1 MWDKCIH
8 FFARANIIKDELSV
22 FADKQLILRDEF
34 FIFVKDFYRFAPIL
48 KVTARRDALIIHL
61 FALLHAGVAL
71 GCRALGLTDEI
82 VLTLLTMLMVVI
94 ICLRRGMSA
103 KFMAFSLIIVNIVG
117 FGIAKGI
124 SSLLGLAVSSPL
136 VVNPISTFIT
146 TELVGWGTWYIATEL
161 NRRGRFQVTDSSGI
175 RWLLL
180 AFVIVIAVRLSILL
194 IVNGGVDRENIV
206 ASIIVDYVFSCGVL
220 IFLAENAMRINA
232 RALEDREKARLAQYR
247 YMNLSQQVN
256 PHFLFNS
263 LNILDCLVCE
273 EKTEQA
279 STYIHKLAAI
289 YRYLLRNEEE
299 RLVKLRDEMDFVG
312 QYVDLLKVRFPEGLD
327 VRVDIPSEAL
337 NRRVVPCSVQL
348 LIENATKHNAVVTEK
363 PLRISVSCDGDRLVV
378 ANSLNPKVSTGP
390 STGLGLKYLREQFQ
404 DVSGKEPEILM
415 TADEYIVKIPL
426 V

>member
-1 MWDKCIH
+1 M
-8 FFARANIIKDELSV
+8 LS
-22 FADKQLILRDEF
+22 KS
-34 FIFVKDFYRFAPIL
+34 
-48 KVTARRDALIIHL
+48 RDALIIHL
-61 FALLHAGVAL
+61 FALLHAGLAF

-82 VLTLLTMLMVVI
+82 VLTLLTMLLVVI

-103 KFMAFSLIIVNIVG
+103 KFMAISLILVNIIG

-124 SSLLGLAVSSPL
+124 SSLLGLFASEPL
-136 VVNPISTFIT
+136 IVNPISTFIT
-146 TELVGWGTWYIATEL
+146 TEIVGWGIYMIA
-161 NRRGRFQVTDSSGI
+161 GRLSRDGKFQVTDSSGV

-180 AFVIVIAVRLSILL
+180 AFVIVIAVRLTILL
-194 IVNGGVDRENIV
+194 ILSGGIDRENIV
-206 ASIIVDYVFSCGVL
+206 ASIIVDYVFSLGAL

-273 EKTEQA
+273 QKTDQA

-299 RLVKLRDEMDFVG
+299 RLVKLRDEMDFVD

-327 VRVDIPSEAL
+327 IQIDIPADRL

-348 LIENATKHNAVVTEK
+348 LIENATKHNAVSADK
-363 PLRISVSCDGDRLVV
+363 PLQIMVRCEDDCVVVS
-378 ANSLNPKVSTGP
+378 NTLNPKISSGP
-390 STGLGLKYLREQFQ
+390 STGLGLKYLREQYQ
-404 DVSGKEPEILM
+404 DVAGKTPVVRMGEN
-415 TADEYIVKIPL
+415 EYTVVIPL
-426 V
+426 I

>member
-1 MWDKCIH
+1 M
-8 FFARANIIKDELSV
+8 LS
-22 FADKQLILRDEF
+22 KS
-34 FIFVKDFYRFAPIL
+34 
-48 KVTARRDALIIHL
+48 RDALIIHL
-61 FALLHAGVAL
+61 FALLHAGLAF

-82 VLTLLTMLMVVI
+82 VLTLLTMLLVVI

-103 KFMAFSLIIVNIVG
+103 KFMAISLILVNIIG

-124 SSLLGLAVSSPL
+124 SSLLGLLTSEPL
-136 VVNPISTFIT
+136 IINPISTFIT
-146 TELVGWGTWYIATEL
+146 TEIVGWGIYMIA
-161 NRRGRFQVTDSSGI
+161 GRLSRDGKFQVTDSSGV

-180 AFVIVIAVRLSILL
+180 AFVIVIAVRLTILL
-194 IVNGGVDRENIV
+194 ILSGGIDRENIV
-206 ASIIVDYVFSCGVL
+206 ASIIVDYVFSLGAL

-273 EKTEQA
+273 QKTDQA

-299 RLVKLRDEMDFVG
+299 RLVKLRDEMDFVD

-327 VRVDIPSEAL
+327 IQIDIPADRL

-348 LIENATKHNAVVTEK
+348 LIENATKHNAVSADK
-363 PLRISVSCDGDRLVV
+363 PLQIMVRCEDDCVVVS
-378 ANSLNPKVSTGP
+378 NTLNPKISSGP
-390 STGLGLKYLREQFQ
+390 STGLGLKYLREQYQ
-404 DVSGKEPEILM
+404 DVAGKTPVVRMGEN
-415 TADEYIVKIPL
+415 EYTVVIPL
-426 V
+426 I

>member
-1 MWDKCIH
+1 M
-8 FFARANIIKDELSV
+8 LS
-22 FADKQLILRDEF
+22 KS
-34 FIFVKDFYRFAPIL
+34 
-48 KVTARRDALIIHL
+48 RDALIIHL
-61 FALLHAGVAL
+61 FALLHAGLAF

-82 VLTLLTMLMVVI
+82 VLTLLTMLLVVI

-103 KFMAFSLIIVNIVG
+103 KFMAISLILVNIIG

-124 SSLLGLAVSSPL
+124 SSLLGLLTSEPL
-136 VVNPISTFIT
+136 IINPISTFIT
-146 TELVGWGTWYIATEL
+146 TEIVGWGIYMIA
-161 NRRGRFQVTDSSGI
+161 GRLSRDGKFQVTDSSGV

-180 AFVIVIAVRLSILL
+180 AFVIVIAVRLTILL
-194 IVNGGVDRENIV
+194 ILSGGIDRENIV
-206 ASIIVDYVFSCGVL
+206 ASIIVDYVFSLGAL

-273 EKTEQA
+273 QKTDQA

-299 RLVKLRDEMDFVG
+299 RLVKLRDEMDFVD

-327 VRVDIPSEAL
+327 IQIDIPADKL

-348 LIENATKHNAVVTEK
+348 LIENATKHNAVSADK
-363 PLRISVSCDGDRLVV
+363 PLQIMVRCEDDCVVVS
-378 ANSLNPKVSTGP
+378 NTLNPKISSGP
-390 STGLGLKYLREQFQ
+390 STGLGLKYLREQYQ
-404 DVSGKEPEILM
+404 DVAGKTPVVRMGEN
-415 TADEYIVKIPL
+415 EYTVVIPL
-426 V
+426 I

>member
-1 MWDKCIH
+1 M
-8 FFARANIIKDELSV
+8 LS
-22 FADKQLILRDEF
+22 KS
-34 FIFVKDFYRFAPIL
+34 
-48 KVTARRDALIIHL
+48 RDALIIHL
-61 FALLHAGVAL
+61 FALLHAGLAF

-82 VLTLLTMLMVVI
+82 VLTLLTMLLVVI

-103 KFMAFSLIIVNIVG
+103 KFMAISLILANIIG

-124 SSLLGLAVSSPL
+124 SSLLGLFASEPL
-136 VVNPISTFIT
+136 IVNPISTFIT
-146 TELVGWGTWYIATEL
+146 TEIVGWGIYMIA
-161 NRRGRFQVTDSSGI
+161 GRLSRDGKFQVTDSSGV

-180 AFVIVIAVRLSILL
+180 AFVIVIAVRLTILL
-194 IVNGGVDRENIV
+194 ILSGGIDRENIV
-206 ASIIVDYVFSCGVL
+206 ASIIVDYVFSLGAL

-273 EKTEQA
+273 QKTDHA

-299 RLVKLRDEMDFVG
+299 RLVKLRDEMDFVD

-327 VRVDIPSEAL
+327 IQIDIPADRL

-348 LIENATKHNAVVTEK
+348 LIENATKHNAVSADK
-363 PLRISVSCDGDRLVV
+363 PLKIMVRCEDDCVVVS
-378 ANSLNPKVSTGP
+378 NTLNPKISSGP
-390 STGLGLKYLREQFQ
+390 STGLGLKYLREQYQ
-404 DVSGKEPEILM
+404 DVAGKTPVVRMGEN
-415 TADEYIVKIPL
+415 EYTVVIPMI
-426 V
+426 

>member
-1 MWDKCIH
+1 MVS
-8 FFARANIIKDELSV
+8 DELTV
-22 FADKQLILRDEF
+22 FRDGPLDLNDE
-34 FIFVKDFYRFAPIL
+34 ISYICKNTRRKRRYSPIRML
-48 KVTARRDALIIHL
+48 SKSQDALIIHL
-61 FALLHAGVAL
+61 FALLHAGLAF

-82 VLTLLTMLMVVI
+82 VLTLLTMLLVVI

-103 KFMAFSLIIVNIVG
+103 KFMAFSLILVNIIG
-117 FGIAKGI
+117 FGIAKAI
-124 SSLLGLAVSSPL
+124 SSLLGLVTSEPL

-146 TELVGWGTWYIATEL
+146 TEIVGWGIYMIA
-161 NRRGRFQVTDSSGI
+161 GRLSRDGKFQVTDSSGV

-180 AFVIVIAVRLSILL
+180 AFVIVIAVRLTILL
-194 IVNGGVDRENIV
+194 ILSGGIDRENIV
-206 ASIIVDYVFSCGVL
+206 ASIIVDYVFSLGAL

-273 EKTEQA
+273 QKTDQA

-299 RLVKLRDEMDFVG
+299 RLVKLRDEMDFVD

-327 VRVDIPSEAL
+327 VLIDIPADRL

-348 LIENATKHNAVVTEK
+348 LIENATKHNAVSPDK
-363 PLRISVSCDGDRLVV
+363 PLQIRVRCEDDNIVVS
-378 ANSLNPKVSTGP
+378 NSLNPKISSGP
-390 STGLGLKYLREQFQ
+390 STGLGLKYLREQYQ
-404 DVSGKEPEILM
+404 DVSGKTPVVRMGEN
-415 TADEYIVKIPL
+415 EYTVVIPL
-426 V
+426 I

>member
-1 MWDKCIH
+1 MV
-8 FFARANIIKDELSV
+8 RDELEV
-22 FADKQLILRDEF
+22 FHDGQLILTDELT
-34 FIFVKDFYRFAPIL
+34 IFVK
-48 KVTARRDALIIHL
+48 KVYETVKSFTVLTSRDALIIHL

-82 VLTLLTMLMVVI
+82 ALTLLTMLMVVI

-103 KFMAFSLIIVNIVG
+103 QFMAISLILVNIVG

-124 SSLLGLAVSSPL
+124 SSLVGLASTAPL
-136 VVNPISTFIT
+136 VVNPITTFIT
-146 TELVGWGTWYIATEL
+146 TEIVGWGTYFIA
-161 NRRGRFQVTDSSGI
+161 GRFSRDGKFQVTDSSGL
-175 RWLLL
+175 RWLLT
-180 AFVIVIAVRLSILL
+180 AFVIIIAVRLTILL
-194 IVNGGVDRENIV
+194 ILSGGIDRENLV
-206 ASIIVDYVFSCGVL
+206 ASIIVDYVFSLGAL

-232 RALEDREKARLAQYR
+232 RALEHQEKARLAQYR

-299 RLVKLRDEMDFVG
+299 RLVKLRDELDFVG

-327 VRVDIPSEAL
+327 IDIDIPEDKM

-348 LIENATKHNAVVTEK
+348 LIENATKHNAVSPDK
-363 PLRISVSCDGDRLVV
+363 PLLIKVRCGDNTVIVS
-378 ANSLNPKVSTGP
+378 NTLNPKVSSGP
-390 STGLGLKYLREQFQ
+390 STGLGLKYLREQYH
-404 DVSGKEPEILM
+404 DVAGKEAVVRVGEN
-415 TADEYIVKIPL
+415 EYTVEMPL
-426 V
+426 I

>member
-1 MWDKCIH
+1 M
-8 FFARANIIKDELSV
+8 LS
-22 FADKQLILRDEF
+22 KS
-34 FIFVKDFYRFAPIL
+34 
-48 KVTARRDALIIHL
+48 RDALIIHL
-61 FALLHAGVAL
+61 FALLHAGLAF

-82 VLTLLTMLMVVI
+82 VLTLLTMLLVVI

-103 KFMAFSLIIVNIVG
+103 KFMAISLILVNIIG

-124 SSLLGLAVSSPL
+124 SSLLGLLTSEPL
-136 VVNPISTFIT
+136 VINPISTFIT
-146 TELVGWGTWYIATEL
+146 TEIVGWGIYMIA
-161 NRRGRFQVTDSSGI
+161 GRLSRDGKFQVTDSSGV

-180 AFVIVIAVRLSILL
+180 AFVIVIAVRLTILL
-194 IVNGGVDRENIV
+194 ILSGGFDREKIV
-206 ASIIVDYVFSCGVL
+206 ASIIVDYVFSLGAL

-273 EKTEQA
+273 QKTDQA

-299 RLVKLRDEMDFVG
+299 RLVKLRDEMDFVD

-327 VRVDIPSEAL
+327 IQIDIPADRL

-348 LIENATKHNAVVTEK
+348 LIENATKHNAVSADK
-363 PLRISVSCDGDRLVV
+363 PLQIMVRCEDDCVVVS
-378 ANSLNPKVSTGP
+378 NTLNPKISSGP
-390 STGLGLKYLREQFQ
+390 STGLGLKYLREQYQ
-404 DVSGKEPEILM
+404 DVAGKTPVVRMGEN
-415 TADEYIVKIPL
+415 EYTVVIPL
-426 V
+426 I

>member
-1 MWDKCIH
+1 M
-8 FFARANIIKDELSV
+8 LS
-22 FADKQLILRDEF
+22 KS
-34 FIFVKDFYRFAPIL
+34 
-48 KVTARRDALIIHL
+48 RDALIIHL
-61 FALLHAGVAL
+61 FALLHAGLAF

-82 VLTLLTMLMVVI
+82 VLTLLTMLLVVI

-103 KFMAFSLIIVNIVG
+103 KFMAISLILVNIIG

-124 SSLLGLAVSSPL
+124 SSLLGLFASEPL
-136 VVNPISTFIT
+136 IVNPISTFLT
-146 TELVGWGTWYIATEL
+146 TEVVGWGIYLIA
-161 NRRGRFQVTDSSGI
+161 GRLSREGKFQVTDSSGL

-180 AFVIVIAVRLSILL
+180 AFVVVIAVRLTILL
-194 IVNGGVDRENIV
+194 ILSGGIDRENIV
-206 ASIIVDYVFSCGVL
+206 ASIIVDYVFSLGAL

-273 EKTEQA
+273 QKTDQA

-299 RLVKLRDEMDFVG
+299 RLVKLRDEMDFVD

-327 VRVDIPSEAL
+327 IQIDIPADRL

-348 LIENATKHNAVVTEK
+348 LIENATKHNAVSADK
-363 PLRISVSCDGDRLVV
+363 PLQIMVRCEDDCVVVS
-378 ANSLNPKVSTGP
+378 NTLNPKISSGP
-390 STGLGLKYLREQFQ
+390 STGLGLKYLREQYQ
-404 DVSGKEPEILM
+404 DVAGKTPVVRMGEN
-415 TADEYIVKIPL
+415 EYTVVIPL
-426 V
+426 I

>member
-1 MWDKCIH
+1 M
-8 FFARANIIKDELSV
+8 LS
-22 FADKQLILRDEF
+22 KS
-34 FIFVKDFYRFAPIL
+34 
-48 KVTARRDALIIHL
+48 RDALIIHL
-61 FALLHAGVAL
+61 FALLHAGLAF

-82 VLTLLTMLMVVI
+82 VLTLLTMLLVVI

-103 KFMAFSLIIVNIVG
+103 KFMAISLILVNIIG

-124 SSLLGLAVSSPL
+124 SSLLGLLTSEPL
-136 VVNPISTFIT
+136 VINPISTFIT
-146 TELVGWGTWYIATEL
+146 TEIVGWGIYMIA
-161 NRRGRFQVTDSSGI
+161 GRLSRDGKFQVTDSSGV

-180 AFVIVIAVRLSILL
+180 AFVIVIAVRLTILL
-194 IVNGGVDRENIV
+194 ILSGGIDRENIV
-206 ASIIVDYVFSCGVL
+206 ASIIVDYVFSLGAL

-232 RALEDREKARLAQYR
+232 RALDDREKARLAQYR

-273 EKTEQA
+273 QKTDQA

-299 RLVKLRDEMDFVG
+299 RLVKLRDEMDFVD

-327 VRVDIPSEAL
+327 IQIDIPADRL

-348 LIENATKHNAVVTEK
+348 LIENATKHNAVSADK
-363 PLRISVSCDGDRLVV
+363 PLQIMVRCEDDCVVVS
-378 ANSLNPKVSTGP
+378 NTLNPKISSGP
-390 STGLGLKYLREQFQ
+390 STGLGLKYLREQYQ
-404 DVSGKEPEILM
+404 DVAGKTPVVRMGEN
-415 TADEYIVKIPL
+415 EYTVVIPL
-426 V
+426 I

>member
-1 MWDKCIH
+1 M
-8 FFARANIIKDELSV
+8 
-22 FADKQLILRDEF
+22 
-34 FIFVKDFYRFAPIL
+34 
-48 KVTARRDALIIHL
+48 
-61 FALLHAGVAL
+61 LL
-71 GCRALGLTDEI
+71 
-82 VLTLLTMLMVVI
+82 VVI

-103 KFMAFSLIIVNIVG
+103 KFMAISLILVNIIG

-124 SSLLGLAVSSPL
+124 SSLLGLLTSEPL
-136 VVNPISTFIT
+136 VINPISTFIT
-146 TELVGWGTWYIATEL
+146 TEIVGWGIYMIA
-161 NRRGRFQVTDSSGI
+161 GRLSRDGKFQVTDSSGV

-180 AFVIVIAVRLSILL
+180 AFVIVIAVRLTILL
-194 IVNGGVDRENIV
+194 ILSGGIDRENIV
-206 ASIIVDYVFSCGVL
+206 ASIIVDYVFSLGAL

-273 EKTEQA
+273 QKTDQA

-299 RLVKLRDEMDFVG
+299 RLVKLRDEMDFVD

-327 VRVDIPSEAL
+327 VQIDIPADRL

-348 LIENATKHNAVVTEK
+348 LIENATKHNAVSADK
-363 PLRISVSCDGDRLVV
+363 PLQIMVRCEDDCVVVS
-378 ANSLNPKVSTGP
+378 NTLNPKISSGP
-390 STGLGLKYLREQFQ
+390 STGLGLKYLREQYQ
-404 DVSGKEPEILM
+404 DVAGKTPVVRMGEN
-415 TADEYIVKIPL
+415 EYTVVIPL
-426 V
+426 I

>member
-1 MWDKCIH
+1 M
-8 FFARANIIKDELSV
+8 LS
-22 FADKQLILRDEF
+22 KS
-34 FIFVKDFYRFAPIL
+34 
-48 KVTARRDALIIHL
+48 RDALIIHR
-61 FALLHAGVAL
+61 FALLHAGLAF

-82 VLTLLTMLMVVI
+82 VLTLLTMLLVVI

-103 KFMAFSLIIVNIVG
+103 KFMAISLILANIIG

-124 SSLLGLAVSSPL
+124 SSLLGLFASEPL
-136 VVNPISTFIT
+136 IVNPISTFIT
-146 TELVGWGTWYIATEL
+146 TEIVGWGIYMIA
-161 NRRGRFQVTDSSGI
+161 GRLSRDGKFQVTDSSGV

-180 AFVIVIAVRLSILL
+180 AFVIVIAVRLTILL
-194 IVNGGVDRENIV
+194 ILSGGIDRENIV
-206 ASIIVDYVFSCGVL
+206 ASIIVDYVFSLGAL

-273 EKTEQA
+273 QKTDQA

-299 RLVKLRDEMDFVG
+299 RLVKLRDEMDFVD

-327 VRVDIPSEAL
+327 IQIDIPADKL

-348 LIENATKHNAVVTEK
+348 LIENATKHNAVSADK
-363 PLRISVSCDGDRLVV
+363 PLKIMVRCEDDCVVVS
-378 ANSLNPKVSTGP
+378 NTLNPKISSGP
-390 STGLGLKYLREQFQ
+390 STGLGLKYLREQYQ
-404 DVSGKEPEILM
+404 DVAGKTPVVRMGEN
-415 TADEYIVKIPL
+415 EYTVVIPL
-426 V
+426 I

>member
-1 MWDKCIH
+1 M
-8 FFARANIIKDELSV
+8 LS
-22 FADKQLILRDEF
+22 KS
-34 FIFVKDFYRFAPIL
+34 
-48 KVTARRDALIIHL
+48 RDALIIHL
-61 FALLHAGVAL
+61 FALLHAGLAF

-82 VLTLLTMLMVVI
+82 VLTLLTMLLVVI

-103 KFMAFSLIIVNIVG
+103 KFMAISLILVNIIG

-124 SSLLGLAVSSPL
+124 SSLLGLFASEPL
-136 VVNPISTFIT
+136 IVNPISTFIT
-146 TELVGWGTWYIATEL
+146 TEIVGWGIYMIA
-161 NRRGRFQVTDSSGI
+161 GRLSRDGKFQVTDSSGV

-180 AFVIVIAVRLSILL
+180 AFVIVIAVRLTILL
-194 IVNGGVDRENIV
+194 ILSGGIDRENIV
-206 ASIIVDYVFSCGVL
+206 ASIIVDYVFSLGAL

-273 EKTEQA
+273 QKTDQA

-299 RLVKLRDEMDFVG
+299 RLVKLRDEMDFVD

-327 VRVDIPSEAL
+327 VQIDIPADRL

-348 LIENATKHNAVVTEK
+348 LIENATKHNAVSADK
-363 PLRISVSCDGDRLVV
+363 PLQIMVRCEDDCVFVS
-378 ANSLNPKVSTGP
+378 NTLNPKISSGP
-390 STGLGLKYLREQFQ
+390 STGLGLKYLREQYQ
-404 DVSGKEPEILM
+404 DVAGKTPVVRMGEN
-415 TADEYIVKIPL
+415 EYTVVIPL
-426 V
+426 I

>member
-1 MWDKCIH
+1 M
-8 FFARANIIKDELSV
+8 LS
-22 FADKQLILRDEF
+22 KS
-34 FIFVKDFYRFAPIL
+34 
-48 KVTARRDALIIHL
+48 RDALIIHL
-61 FALLHAGVAL
+61 FALLHAGLAF

-82 VLTLLTMLMVVI
+82 VLTLLTMLLVVI

-103 KFMAFSLIIVNIVG
+103 KFMAISLILVNIIG

-124 SSLLGLAVSSPL
+124 SSLLGLLTSEPL
-136 VVNPISTFIT
+136 VINPISTFIT
-146 TELVGWGTWYIATEL
+146 TEIVGWGIYMIA
-161 NRRGRFQVTDSSGI
+161 GRLSRDGKFQVTDSSGV

-180 AFVIVIAVRLSILL
+180 AFVIVIAVRLTILL
-194 IVNGGVDRENIV
+194 ILSGGIDRENIV
-206 ASIIVDYVFSCGVL
+206 ASIIVDYVFSLGAL

-273 EKTEQA
+273 QKTDQA

-299 RLVKLRDEMDFVG
+299 RLVKLRDEMDFVD

-327 VRVDIPSEAL
+327 IQIDIPADRL

-348 LIENATKHNAVVTEK
+348 LIENATKHNAVSADK
-363 PLRISVSCDGDRLVV
+363 PLQIMVRCEDDYVVVS
-378 ANSLNPKVSTGP
+378 NTLNPKISSGP
-390 STGLGLKYLREQFQ
+390 STGLGLKYLREQYQ
-404 DVSGKEPEILM
+404 DVAGKTPVVRMGEN
-415 TADEYIVKIPL
+415 EYTVVIPL
-426 V
+426 I

>member
-1 MWDKCIH
+1 M
-8 FFARANIIKDELSV
+8 LS
-22 FADKQLILRDEF
+22 KS
-34 FIFVKDFYRFAPIL
+34 
-48 KVTARRDALIIHL
+48 RDALIIHL
-61 FALLHAGVAL
+61 FALLHAGLAF

-82 VLTLLTMLMVVI
+82 VLTLLTMLLVVI

-103 KFMAFSLIIVNIVG
+103 KFMAISLILVNIIG

-124 SSLLGLAVSSPL
+124 SSLLGLLTSEPL
-136 VVNPISTFIT
+136 VINPISTFIT
-146 TELVGWGTWYIATEL
+146 TEIVGWGIYMIA
-161 NRRGRFQVTDSSGI
+161 GRLSRDGKFQVTDSSGV

-180 AFVIVIAVRLSILL
+180 AFVIVIAVRLTILL
-194 IVNGGVDRENIV
+194 ILSGGIDRENIV
-206 ASIIVDYVFSCGVL
+206 ASIIVDYVFSLGAL

-273 EKTEQA
+273 DKNEQA

-299 RLVKLRDEMDFVG
+299 RLVKLRDEMDFVD

-327 VRVDIPSEAL
+327 IQIDIPADRL

-348 LIENATKHNAVVTEK
+348 LIENATKHNAVSADK
-363 PLRISVSCDGDRLVV
+363 PLQIMVRCEDDCVVVS
-378 ANSLNPKVSTGP
+378 NTLNPKISSGP
-390 STGLGLKYLREQFQ
+390 STGLGLKYLREQYQ
-404 DVSGKEPEILM
+404 DVAGKTPVVRMGEN
-415 TADEYIVKIPL
+415 EYTVVIPL
-426 V
+426 I

>member
-1 MWDKCIH
+1 M
-8 FFARANIIKDELSV
+8 LS
-22 FADKQLILRDEF
+22 KS
-34 FIFVKDFYRFAPIL
+34 
-48 KVTARRDALIIHL
+48 RDALIIHL
-61 FALLHAGVAL
+61 FALLHAGLAF

-82 VLTLLTMLMVVI
+82 VLTLLTMLLVVI

-103 KFMAFSLIIVNIVG
+103 KFMAISLILVNIIG

-124 SSLLGLAVSSPL
+124 SSLLGLFASEPL
-136 VVNPISTFIT
+136 IVNPISTFIT
-146 TELVGWGTWYIATEL
+146 TEIVGWGIYMIA
-161 NRRGRFQVTDSSGI
+161 GRLSRDGKFQVTDSSGL

-180 AFVIVIAVRLSILL
+180 AFVVVIAVRLTILL
-194 IVNGGVDRENIV
+194 ILSGGIDRENIV
-206 ASIIVDYVFSCGVL
+206 ASIIVDYVFSLGAL

-273 EKTEQA
+273 QKTDQA

-299 RLVKLRDEMDFVG
+299 RLVKLRDEMDFVD

-327 VRVDIPSEAL
+327 VQIDIPADRL

-348 LIENATKHNAVVTEK
+348 LIENATKHNAVSADK
-363 PLRISVSCDGDRLVV
+363 PLQIMVRCEDDCVVVS
-378 ANSLNPKVSTGP
+378 NTLNPKISSGP
-390 STGLGLKYLREQFQ
+390 STGLGLKYLREQYQ
-404 DVSGKEPEILM
+404 DVAGKTPVVRMGEN
-415 TADEYIVKIPL
+415 EYTVVIPL
-426 V
+426 I

>member
-1 MWDKCIH
+1 M
-8 FFARANIIKDELSV
+8 LS
-22 FADKQLILRDEF
+22 KS
-34 FIFVKDFYRFAPIL
+34 
-48 KVTARRDALIIHL
+48 RDALIIHL
-61 FALLHAGVAL
+61 FALLHAGLAF

-82 VLTLLTMLMVVI
+82 VLTLLTMLLVVI

-103 KFMAFSLIIVNIVG
+103 KFMAISLILVNIIG

-124 SSLLGLAVSSPL
+124 SSLLGLLTSEPL
-136 VVNPISTFIT
+136 VINPISTFIT
-146 TELVGWGTWYIATEL
+146 TEIVGWGIYMIA
-161 NRRGRFQVTDSSGI
+161 GRLSRDGKFQVTDSSGL

-180 AFVIVIAVRLSILL
+180 AFVVVIAVRLTILL
-194 IVNGGVDRENIV
+194 ILSGGIDRENIV
-206 ASIIVDYVFSCGVL
+206 ASIIVDYVFSLGAL

-273 EKTEQA
+273 QKTDQA

-299 RLVKLRDEMDFVG
+299 RLVKLRDEMDFVD

-327 VRVDIPSEAL
+327 IQIDIPADRL

-348 LIENATKHNAVVTEK
+348 LIENATKHNAVSADK
-363 PLRISVSCDGDRLVV
+363 PLQIMVRCEDDCVVVS
-378 ANSLNPKVSTGP
+378 NTLNPKISSGP
-390 STGLGLKYLREQFQ
+390 STGLGLKYLREQYQ
-404 DVSGKEPEILM
+404 DVAGKTPVVRMGEN
-415 TADEYIVKIPL
+415 EYTVVIPL
-426 V
+426 I